1 MAKFELRIETS
12 EFKKALDVLSTVIN
26 KKTALP
32 ILADA
37 CIRYDRERK
46 LFKMVAGN
54 TEQWLEIECRRE
66 DQERGQREWM
76 LLDRDSKEEPLT
88 AFCIN
93 VDQFREIFATLPS
106 QPAQCYLTLGDGG
119 GSLRVVYNK
128 GEFTTPVES
137 ALEYP
142 ALPTVVEK
150 DGEQR
155 DNIDPLVKFSVE
167 TRELLPTVLAAR
179 VCSAND
185 ELRPVMNTVCMDVF
199 QDHCVVVAS
208 DGHSLYKRTLD
219 TGMGWLRYGL
229 FPADQSAKLL
239 IPTQAMSALNKALL
253 PADTI
258 TVTADNHSIAVE
270 SGDGTVRLVTVSID
284 GNYPNY
290 ESVIPKDNPHHLV
303 IDRQELQATL
313 RRISLFSAEG
323 SNLAILRRDDEHVIL
338 NANDAEFGRNAD
350 EQVSIINSESTTL
363 PDGFKI
369 GFKIS
374 TMQQLLG
381 CIAGDNV
388 TLEIGDPS
396 RAMLLKEDGQVSQLT
411 LLIMPM
417 LVNG

>member
-1 MAKFELRIETS
+1 M
-12 EFKKALDVLSTVIN
+12 
-26 KKTALP
+26 
-32 ILADA
+32 
-37 CIRYDRERK
+37 
-46 LFKMVAGN
+46 
-54 TEQWLEIECRRE
+54 
-66 DQERGQREWM
+66 
-76 LLDRDSKEEPLT
+76 
-88 AFCIN
+88 
-93 VDQFREIFATLPS
+93 
-106 QPAQCYLTLGDGG
+106 
-119 GSLRVVYNK
+119 
-128 GEFTTPVES
+128 
-137 ALEYP
+137 
-142 ALPTVVEK
+142 
-150 DGEQR
+150 
-155 DNIDPLVKFSVE
+155 
-167 TRELLPTVLAAR
+167 
-179 VCSAND
+179 
-185 ELRPVMNTVCMDVF
+185 
-199 QDHCVVVAS
+199 
-208 DGHSLYKRTLD
+208 
-219 TGMGWLRYGL
+219 
-229 FPADQSAKLL
+229 
-239 IPTQAMSALNKALL
+239 
-253 PADTI
+253 
-258 TVTADNHSIAVE
+258 TADSHSIAVE